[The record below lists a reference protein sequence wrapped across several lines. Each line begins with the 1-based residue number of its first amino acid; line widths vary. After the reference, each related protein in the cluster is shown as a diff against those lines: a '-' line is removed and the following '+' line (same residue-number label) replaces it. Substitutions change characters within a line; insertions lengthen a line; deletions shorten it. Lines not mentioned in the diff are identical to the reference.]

1 MKNYYVFDTSSLI
14 LEAYTLFEDYTNIII
29 PSICLKELEIIKES
43 PDKDPEVKQAVRFL
57 LDLLDENENKYH
69 IHIFKNYMLKPAKEK
84 DLEINNDIKIL
95 MTAFDY
101 DNTQHPDETIF
112 VTNDNSLK
120 CIANLFFGNDSI
132 TSVEVD
138 KENYSGY
145 LDTILTEYEM
155 ANFYSNMDR
164 NLYDLYTN
172 EYIIIRN
179 LAGEIVD
186 KLCWTG
192 ESYRQL
198 KYYDFPS
205 KMFGKKMKAMNGD
218 IYQAFAVDSLFQNKI
233 TMLTGP
239 AGSGKTYLSLG
250 YLFYKLDK
258 GDIDKIIIFCNTVA
272 TKNSAKLGYY
282 PGSRNEKLL
291 DSQIGNLLMSK
302 VGSKIE
308 VERLIEDET
317 LTLLPL
323 SDIRGYDTTGM
334 KAGVYISEAQNLDI
348 NMMKLAL
355 QRIGEDSICIIDG
368 DTETQVD
375 LPMYADFYNGMRRAS
390 KIFRGKDVYGEVK
403 LQKIH
408 RSQIANIA
416 NAM

>member
-14 LEAYTLFEDYTNIII
+14 LAAYTLFEDYDNIII
-29 PSICLKELEIIKES
+29 PSVCLTELENIKS
-43 PDKDPEVKQAVRFL
+43 SDNKDPEVKQAVRFL
-57 LDLLDENENKYH
+57 LDTLETHVDKYD
-69 IHIFKNYMLKPAKEK
+69 IHIFKNNMLKPAREK

-95 MTAFDY
+95 MTAIDY

-112 VTNDNSLK
+112 VTNDLSLK
-120 CIANLFFGNDSI
+120 RIANLFFGEDNI
-132 TSVEVD
+132 TSVKVD
-138 KENYSGY
+138 NEDYLGY
-145 LDTILTEYEM
+145 LDLVLTEYEM
-155 ANFYSNMDR
+155 ATFYSNMD
-164 NLYDLYTN
+164 NNIYDLYTN
-172 EYIIIRN
+172 EYVIIRD
-179 LAGEIVD
+179 LSGEIVD

-192 ESYRQL
+192 EGYRQL

-205 KMFGKKMKAMNGD
+205 KLFGKKMKAMAGD
-218 IYQAFAVDSLFQNKI
+218 VYQALAVDSLFQNKI
-233 TMLTGP
+233 TMLTGK

-250 YLFYKLDK
+250 YLFHKLEK
-258 GDIDKIIIFCNTVA
+258 GDIDKIVIFCNTVA
-272 TKNSAKLGYY
+272 TKNSAKLGFY

-291 DSQIGNLLMSK
+291 DSQIGNLLVSK
-302 VGSKIE
+302 LGSRIE

-317 LTLLPL
+317 LVLLPL
-323 SDIRGYDTTGM
+323 SDIRGYDTSGM

-368 DTETQVD
+368 DTNAQVD
-375 LPMYADFYNGMRRAS
+375 LPMYADFYNGMKRAS
-390 KIFRGKDVYGEVK
+390 KVFRGKDIYGEIQ

-416 NAM
+416 DAM